1 VAGALTLL
9 RTGLAFLA
17 VAALFVGYGWV
28 AGLRKR
34 RDAIAL
40 AAEALALTL
49 LGTLWFA
56 SLGHGGWVLVFLL
69 LGLLV
74 SAARTAAGPG
84 AAPSAQTAWLRATA
98 LSAVR
103 YVAAGALLFLIA
115 G

>member
-1 VAGALTLL
+1 VTLL
-9 RTGLAFLA
+9 RTGLASLSVA
-17 VAALFVGYGWV
+17 VLFVGYGWV

-34 RDAIAL
+34 GNAVAL

-69 LGLLV
+69 LGLVV
-74 SAARTAAGPG
+74 SAARIAAGPG
-84 AAPSAQTAWLRATA
+84 DPPGARTPWLRATV
-98 LSAVR
+98 LSTIR
-103 YVAAGALLFLIA
+103 YVAAGALLFLIV